1 MKKRFY
7 SGVIRYRRAIML
19 LFAVITAVS
28 AFMIPKVKV
37 NYDLADYLPQEYIST
52 KSISFMKSE
61 FGDMPNARVVLRDVS
76 QKEVLDYKARL
87 EALDGV
93 ESVTWLDSVMPAS
106 IPADVLPE
114 GITDVFYK
122 GGNALLILTVNED
135 KQYQTIPE
143 IYDLIGEDNQLS
155 GNAVTTVVAAEN
167 TVSEGIVITIAA
179 ILIML
184 LVLTVTTTSWLE
196 PLVIMFGL
204 IVAVIINTGTNL
216 IFGSVSFLTSATGML
231 LQIAVALD
239 YSVFLIH
246 RFESCRSG
254 NTDPEEAMAEALTLS
269 SSSIVSSGLTT
280 IIGFLALATMKFL
293 IGKDLGLALSKGV
306 AICLI
311 TTLVFMPGVILGT
324 YRLMEKTRHRRLVP
338 SFDKFGRFVLRV
350 TVPLMIVFA
359 VLVIPSYI
367 LSERNTFWY
376 GGSHMYGPETRE
388 GGDRLKIA
396 KAFGD
401 IDSYVIMVP
410 RGDTAGEI
418 KMIEELRED
427 ERITMILSAES
438 FMGLSLP
445 SDVLPESLIGQLQ
458 SDDYDRL
465 VLTVAEPPEG
475 DETFELVADICDVAD
490 KYYPGSYY
498 LTGSGVINYDLR
510 SVVTSDRQRVNLIA
524 ILAVFLI
531 LIVTMHSLLFPV
543 ILVLV
548 IESAIWFNLSISFVS
563 GSTLFY
569 ISFLIISS
577 VQLGATVDYAILFA
591 QRYRENRIVHDIPP
605 KESILKT
612 VNDNTASIMTS
623 ALALSIIGFLLAAFS
638 SHGMIAQLG
647 LLLGR
652 GTLCSLFAVLFVLPG
667 LLMTFD
673 RYLIRKGSD
682 TAFQKDAQ

>member
-7 SGVIRYRRAIML
+7 TGVVRYRRVIIL
-19 LFAVITAVS
+19 LFAVMTAVS

-37 NYDLADYLPQEYIST
+37 NYDLADYLPQDYIST
-52 KSISFMKSE
+52 KSIGFMKSE

-87 EALDGV
+87 EAVDGV
-93 ESVTWLDSVMPAS
+93 LSVTWLDSVIPAS

-114 GITDVFYK
+114 GITKLFYK
-122 GGNALLILTVNED
+122 DGSALLILTVDED

-143 IYDLIGEDNQLS
+143 IYKLIGEDNQLS
-155 GNAVTTVVAAEN
+155 GNAVTTVVAANN
-167 TVSEGIVITIAA
+167 TISEGIVISIAA
-179 ILIML
+179 VLIMM
-184 LVLTVTTTSWLE
+184 LVLAVTTTSWLE

-246 RFESCRSG
+246 RFEACRSV
-254 NTDPEEAMAEALTLS
+254 NDDPEEAMAEALTRS

-293 IGKDLGLALSKGV
+293 IGKDLGLALSKGI

-311 TTLVFMPGVILGT
+311 TTLVFMPGVVLGT
-324 YRLMEKTRHRRLVP
+324 YRLMEKTRHRRLMP
-338 SFDKFGRFVLRV
+338 SFEKFGRFVLRV
-350 TVPLMIVFA
+350 TVPMVIIAAILIV
-359 VLVIPSYI
+359 PSYI
-367 LSERNTFWY
+367 CSERNSFWY

-388 GGDRLKIA
+388 GGDRIKIA
-396 KAFGD
+396 ETFGD
-401 IDSYVIMVP
+401 IDSYVMMVP
-410 RGDTAGEI
+410 RGDAANEI
-418 KMIEELRED
+418 KMLKELRED

-438 FMGLSLP
+438 FLGLSIP
-445 SDVLPESLIGQLQ
+445 ADMLPESLTAQLR

-465 VLTVAEPPEG
+465 VMTVAEPPEG
-475 DETFELVADICDVAD
+475 DETFDLVHDICDIAD
-490 KYYPGSYY
+490 RYYPGEYY
-498 LTGSGVINYDLR
+498 LTGSGVINYDLK
-510 SVVTSDRQRVNLIA
+510 SVVTSDRQRVNMIA
-524 ILAVFLI
+524 ILAVFVI
-531 LIVTMHSLLFPV
+531 LIITMQNLLMPV

-548 IESAIWFNLSISFVS
+548 IESAIWFNLSISFVT

-569 ISFLIISS
+569 ITYLIISS

-591 QRYRENRIVHDIPP
+591 QRYRENRISLGIPP

-612 VNDNTASIMTS
+612 VKENTASIMTS

-638 SHGMIAQLG
+638 THGMIAQLG

-652 GTLCSLFAVLFVLPG
+652 GSLCSLFAVLFVLPG
-667 LLMTFD
+667 LLMVFD
-673 RYLIRKGSD
+673 RFILADPLSRH
-682 TAFQKDAQ
+682 QPHR

>member
-7 SGVIRYRRAIML
+7 TGVVRYRRVIIL
-19 LFAVITAVS
+19 LFAVMTAVS
-28 AFMIPKVKV
+28 AFMIPRVKV
-37 NYDLADYLPQEYIST
+37 NYDLADYLPQDYIST
-52 KSISFMKSE
+52 KSIGFMKSE

-87 EALDGV
+87 EAVDGV
-93 ESVTWLDSVMPAS
+93 LSVTWLDSVIPAS

-114 GITDVFYK
+114 GITKLFYK
-122 GGNALLILTVNED
+122 DGSALLILTVDED

-143 IYDLIGEDNQLS
+143 IYELIGEDNQLS

-167 TVSEGIVITIAA
+167 TISEGIVISIAA
-179 ILIML
+179 ILIMM
-184 LVLTVTTTSWLE
+184 LVLAVTTTSWFE

-246 RFESCRSG
+246 RFEACRSV
-254 NTDPEEAMAEALTLS
+254 NDDPEEAMAEALTRS

-293 IGKDLGLALSKGV
+293 IGKDLGLALSKGI

-311 TTLVFMPGVILGT
+311 TTLVFMPGVVLGT

-338 SFDKFGRFVLRV
+338 SFEKFGRFVLRV
-350 TVPLMIVFA
+350 TVPMVIIAA
-359 VLVIPSYI
+359 VLIVPSYI
-367 LSERNTFWY
+367 CSERNSFWY

-388 GGDRLKIA
+388 GGDRIKIA
-396 KAFGD
+396 ETFGD
-401 IDSYVIMVP
+401 IDSYVMMVP
-410 RGDTAGEI
+410 RGDAANEI
-418 KMIEELRED
+418 KMLKELRED

-438 FMGLSLP
+438 FLGLSIP
-445 SDVLPESLIGQLQ
+445 ADMLPESLTTQLR

-465 VLTVAEPPEG
+465 VMTVAEPPEG
-475 DETFELVADICDVAD
+475 DETFDLVHDICDIAD
-490 KYYPGSYY
+490 RYYPGEYY
-498 LTGSGVINYDLR
+498 LTGSGVINYDLK
-510 SVVTSDRQRVNLIA
+510 SVVTSDRQRVNMIA
-524 ILAVFLI
+524 ILAVFVI
-531 LIVTMHSLLFPV
+531 LIITMQNLLMPV

-548 IESAIWFNLSISFVS
+548 IESAIWFNLSISFVT

-569 ISFLIISS
+569 ITYLIISS

-591 QRYRENRIVHDIPP
+591 QRYRENRISLGIPP

-612 VNDNTASIMTS
+612 VKENTASIMTS

-638 SHGMIAQLG
+638 THGMIAQLG

-652 GTLCSLFAVLFVLPG
+652 GSLCSLFAVLFVLPG
-667 LLMTFD
+667 LLMVFD
-673 RYLIRKGSD
+673 RFILADPLSRH
-682 TAFQKDAQ
+682 QPHR